1 MTITASEKQLQ
12 VDFRNGVPVT
22 VGGQNGG
29 IYPRA
34 AAESSAAALN

>member
-12 VDFRNGVPVT
+12 VDFRGGVPTT

-29 IYPRA
+29 IYQRGA
-34 AAESSAAALN
+34 SAESAARD